1 MTRKKAAPRIMS
13 GGRHFFSTIYFL
25 LPTEAIKLRDD
36 LILYYGVAADLIAS
50 FASDLIAQ
58 SKKSLA
64 NFCDPRNLFPYY
76 GVSRIISLVSRL

>member
-25 LPTEAIKLRDD
+25 QPTEAIKLRDD
-36 LILYYGVAADLIAS
+36 LILYYGVAANLIAS

-64 NFCDPRNLFPYY
+64 NFCAPRDIFPYY
-76 GVSRIISLVSRL
+76 SIATLYL